1 MILELHAIQSF
12 PPANLN
18 RDDTG
23 APKDCVFG
31 TVRRARVSSQSF
43 KRAMR
48 LRFRETGQDVGLR
61 TKRLARQLSDRIEA
75 SSDSDDEHAR
85 ELAKA
90 LLAAEPLELTIE
102 EDGDT
107 AQLLFLRPRELDA
120 LAALALE
127 HADQLR
133 EAAAVNNGGSS
144 AAGKKP
150 KTKLPKATQSQ
161 VEAVLQ
167 AGGSGLDVALF
178 GRMIA
183 EMPEGNVDAAC
194 HVAHAIG
201 THRLAAEFDYYTAVD
216 DLAPDDNLGAEMI
229 GTVQYNATCFYR
241 YARLDTQQLAQNL
254 GLTANDPEIGAAA
267 VALSEAFATA
277 MPSGKQ
283 ASFAAYSPPSLILL
297 VAREQGAW
305 NLANAFLNPVRPED
319 GLDLAAASAQRL
331 HRHFKQLATV
341 YSRPQE
347 RLRACVLA
355 VEAQPDDLAAS
366 HQSASTLEEL
376 LAFARTETAG

>member
-48 LRFRETGQDVGLR
+48 LQFRETGQAVGLR
-61 TKRLARQLSDRIEA
+61 TKRLVQQLAGRITAGSDLG
-75 SSDSDDEHAR
+75 DDQAHD
-85 ELAKA
+85 LAGA
-90 LLAAEPLELTIE
+90 LLGSEPLNLTVA
-102 EDGDT
+102 EDGET

-127 HADQLR
+127 HR
-133 EAAAVNNGGSS
+133 EPLKVSGGTG
-144 AAGKKP
+144 AGPPSGGKQSKIE
-150 KTKLPKATQSQ
+150 LPKQAQKQ
-161 VEAVLQ
+161 VEAALRL
-167 AGGSGLDVALF
+167 GGSGLDVALF

-229 GTVQYNATCFYR
+229 GTIQYNATCLYR
-241 YARLDTQQLAQNL
+241 YARLDTKQLAVNL
-254 GLTANDPEIGAAA
+254 GLEPRDSEIGAATR
-267 VALSEAFATA
+267 ALTDAFATA
-277 MPSGKQ
+277 IPSGKQ
-283 ASFAAYSPPSLILL
+283 ASFAAYSPRAFFSSS
-297 VAREQGAW
+297 R
-305 NLANAFLNPVRPED
+305 ANARRGVWRTPSSNQSD
-319 GLDLAAASAQRL
+319 
-331 HRHFKQLATV
+331 
-341 YSRPQE
+341 
-347 RLRACVLA
+347 RAKG
-355 VEAQPDDLAAS
+355 
-366 HQSASTLEEL
+366 ST
-376 LAFARTETAG
+376 

>member
-61 TKRLARQLSDRIEA
+61 TKRLARQLADRIEA

-85 ELAKA
+85 ELAEA

-133 EAAAVNNGGSS
+133 GAVTVEHGA

-161 VEAVLQ
+161 VEAVLE

-347 RLRACVLA
+347 RLRACVLT
-355 VEAQPDDLAAS
+355 VEARPDDLAAS
-366 HQSASTLEEL
+366 HQLASTLEEL